1 MHWGQEYNTSITG
14 EQDQLANYLN
24 ELGVE
29 VIIGHHPHVIEPA
42 EIISTENQD
51 TLVYYSLGNFLSA
64 KIVQKAWLEEWQVL
78 L

>member
-1 MHWGQEYNTSITG
+1 MKISDVQIVSMHWGQEYNTSITE

-42 EIISTENQD
+42 EIIQQKIKI
-51 TLVYYSLGNFLSA
+51 LSLLFLR
-64 KIVQKAWLEEWQVL
+64 KFLKCPR
-78 L
+78 